1 MEISNYSVQSNYI
14 LEDIINILENFCI
27 AFNQYALIYFIIFKY
42 LFVFLLIG
50 CGILTL
56 LKARK
61 IYFRSRAF
69 SSKKDENKTNSLTKP
84 RLIVG
89 TAYILIGFGIL
100 FNYFTY
106 FLIWILD
113 PLPDRL
119 IYSFIDLIEVDPYAI
134 NRITDISSA
143 IYPHEKTIYYVFSMF
158 SFGHTVHLVLS
169 IWYLQF
175 EVKNPRKTIL
185 WMFSSVSGCILF
197 GFTTFMPFML

>member
-1 MEISNYSVQSNYI
+1 MDYSVQSNYI

-27 AFNQYALIYFIIFKY
+27 AFNQYALIYFIFFKY

-50 CGILTL
+50 CGVLTL
-56 LKARK
+56 LKARG

-84 RLIVG
+84 RLIIG
-89 TAYILIGFGIL
+89 IAYILIGFGIL

-119 IYSFIDLIEVDPYAI
+119 IYRFIDLIEVDPYAI

>member
-27 AFNQYALIYFIIFKY
+27 AFNQYALIYFTIFKY

-50 CGILTL
+50 CGVLTL
-56 LKARK
+56 LKARR
-61 IYFRSRAF
+61 IYFKSRAF
-69 SSKKDENKTNSLTKP
+69 SSEKDKNKTNSLTKP

-89 TAYILIGFGIL
+89 TAYIIIGSGIL

-119 IYSFIDLIEVDPYAI
+119 IYSFIDLIDIDPYAI

-143 IYPHEKTIYYVFSMF
+143 IYPHEKTIYYVFSML

>member
-1 MEISNYSVQSNYI
+1 MEISNYSLQSYYL
-14 LEDIINILENFCI
+14 LEDFINILENFCI
-27 AFNQYALIYFIIFKY
+27 AFNQYALIYFMIFKY
-42 LFVFLLIG
+42 LFVFILII

-56 LKARK
+56 LKGRR

-69 SSKKDENKTNSLTKP
+69 SSEKEENKPSALTKP

-89 TAYILIGFGIL
+89 TAYIVIGSGIL
-100 FNYFTY
+100 FNYLTY

-119 IYSFIDLIEVDPYAI
+119 IYSFIDLIDLDPYAI
-134 NRITDISSA
+134 NRIADINSA
-143 IYPHEKTIYYVFSMF
+143 IYPHEKTIYYVFSMI
-158 SFGHTVHLVLS
+158 SFANTVHLTLS

-175 EVKNPRKTIL
+175 EVKNPRKTIYNL
-185 WMFSSVSGCILF
+185 FASVSGCILF

>member
-27 AFNQYALIYFIIFKY
+27 AFNQYALIYFTIFKY

-50 CGILTL
+50 CGVLTL
-56 LKARK
+56 LKARG
-61 IYFRSRAF
+61 IYFRARAF
-69 SSKKDENKTNSLTKP
+69 SSEKGENKKNSLMKP

-89 TAYILIGFGIL
+89 TAYIVIGSGIL

-119 IYSFIDLIEVDPYAI
+119 IYSFIDLIDVDPYAI

>member
-27 AFNQYALIYFIIFKY
+27 AFNQYVLIYFTIFKY
-42 LFVFLLIG
+42 IFVFLLIG
-50 CGILTL
+50 CGVLTL

-61 IYFRSRAF
+61 IYFRSRAI
-69 SSKKDENKTNSLTKP
+69 SSKKEENKTNSLTKP

-89 TAYILIGFGIL
+89 TVYILIGSGIF

-175 EVKNPRKTIL
+175 EVKNPRKTIINL
-185 WMFSSVSGCILF
+185 FGAVSGCILF
-197 GFTTFMPFML
+197 GFTTFMPFFL